1 MLSFVC
7 FLRMTHKKL
16 KLNFISAAIQLLI
29 AIWCFLIKTCYY
41 TQRIVFFRS
50 CCTSRNLYFQPNY
63 PIARRRRNHC
73 MVELGGVGVP
83 TYRNRVVIFLFFL
96 FWPVGHS
103 FQCIHNLKVR
113 QQFRALKLN
122 VGTSCPPMNLSG
134 PRRPWQIGLRC
145 SSIMFIKDVPLRCSS
160 KMFI

>member
-50 CCTSRNLYFQPNY
+50 CCTSRNFYFQPNY

-83 TYRNRVVIFLFFL
+83 TYRNRVVIFSRG
-96 FWPVGHS
+96 P
-103 FQCIHNLKVR
+103 QQNLKTDHMSTGWSV
-113 QQFRALKLN
+113 LEKLRFSDR
-122 VGTSCPPMNLSG
+122 GWWFPPPYPTLI
-134 PRRPWQIGLRC
+134 R
-145 SSIMFIKDVPLRCSS
+145 IKC
-160 KMFI
+160 

>member
-50 CCTSRNLYFQPNY
+50 CCTSRNFYFQPNY

-83 TYRNRVVIFLFFL
+83 TYRNRVVIFFWHVIDTSICYISLYIVRSSQIFTDIVIYCKITCKEIVSFL
-96 FWPVGHS
+96 S
-103 FQCIHNLKVR
+103 FYA
-113 QQFRALKLN
+113 FRNFLN
-122 VGTSCPPMNLSG
+122 
-134 PRRPWQIGLRC
+134 
-145 SSIMFIKDVPLRCSS
+145 
-160 KMFI
+160 

>member
-50 CCTSRNLYFQPNY
+50 CCTSRNFYFQPNY

-83 TYRNRVVIFLFFL
+83 TYRNRVVIFMFSYGLCMFLNNDSFFGID
-96 FWPVGHS
+96 FPS
-103 FQCIHNLKVR
+103 Q
-113 QQFRALKLN
+113 KLN
-122 VGTSCPPMNLSG
+122 KKFAIAPDLGHFPSFENCDCPRSG
-134 PRRPWQIGLRC
+134 EILQI
-145 SSIMFIKDVPLRCSS
+145 
-160 KMFI
+160 

>member
-1 MLSFVC
+1 MKVKLSFGHKAVILSLSKLDTKSKKLLLEEMLSFVC

-50 CCTSRNLYFQPNY
+50 CCTSRNFYFQPNY

-83 TYRNRVVIFLFFL
+83 TYRNRVVIFLYNPPIQLEL
-96 FWPVGHS
+96 FKCKLS
-103 FQCIHNLKVR
+103 FVLQ
-113 QQFRALKLN
+113 
-122 VGTSCPPMNLSG
+122 
-134 PRRPWQIGLRC
+134 
-145 SSIMFIKDVPLRCSS
+145 
-160 KMFI
+160 

>member
-50 CCTSRNLYFQPNY
+50 CCTSRNFYFQPNY

-83 TYRNRVVIFLFFL
+83 TYRNRVVIFLSYVNI
-96 FWPVGHS
+96 P
-103 FQCIHNLKVR
+103 NLSPLISHKNGSVFKIYIWISAFSGR
-113 QQFRALKLN
+113 KQFR
-122 VGTSCPPMNLSG
+122 NLSLAS
-134 PRRPWQIGLRC
+134 WDI
-145 SSIMFIKDVPLRCSS
+145 
-160 KMFI
+160 